1 MTISEAAERTGL
13 SADTLRYY
21 ERIGLIP
28 PVPRTESGL
37 RAYGGETIEW
47 INLIQQLKEIV
58 MPLDAILN
66 YVKLAMLGSG
76 TRQERKVILLETRRS
91 LMTKID
97 VSAAVSNRPI
107 TSSNIMTACCCRRRR
122 APSNAGASL
131 RARRKTA
138 PSEKAAAG
146 RSGVCPIRTERK
158 DASPPL
164 TAS

>member
-1 MTISEAAERTGL
+1 MTISEAAARTGL

-47 INLIQQLKEIV
+47 INFIQQFKEIG
-58 MPLDAILN
+58 MPLEAILN

-97 VSAAVSNRPI
+97 RLCSCLKQADYQLEHYDSLLLPETESAVKRWRQPEGAEEDRAV
-107 TSSNIMTACCCRRRR
+107 
-122 APSNAGASL
+122 
-131 RARRKTA
+131 
-138 PSEKAAAG
+138 
-146 RSGVCPIRTERK
+146 
-158 DASPPL
+158 
-164 TAS
+164 